1 MTEFFELES
10 GFPSARSVRQER
22 ALDESR
28 RNLRIWRSVNVNVR
42 LLLFS
47 RRRRATVCRWIYDSG
62 IAFFLVRWID
72 SRCLLLA
79 RGEQPQHSQQVN
91 RFFHIT

>member
-28 RNLRIWRSVNVNVR
+28 INLRIWRSVDVNIR

-47 RRRRATVCRWIYDSG
+47 RRRGATVCRWIYDSG
-62 IAFFLVRWID
+62 VAFFLVRRID
-72 SRCLLLA
+72 GRRLLLA
-79 RGEQPQHSQQVN
+79 RGEQAQHSQHVN